1 MKLKF
6 SRDEQVQHTTTTFPL
21 GCLYRT
27 TGMEWWNG
35 TPEWNT
41 GMA

>member
-1 MKLKF
+1 MSSIGMQLLLA
-6 SRDEQVQHTTTTFPL
+6 QHTTTTFPL
-21 GCLYRT
+21 GCQYRT
-27 TGMEWWNG
+27 SGMEWWIV